1 MNSATFD
8 LYISNSEDVIILK
21 HLISEAPLQEI
32 ENTVVPTLEKL
43 LVDMTIDTKMY
54 AAQQS
59 EIEFIYENVFEKYE
73 VNKNK
78 MKRYAYR
85 RNRENEV
92 ENLTNLTLAKI
103 E

>member
-1 MNSATFD
+1 
-8 LYISNSEDVIILK
+8 
-21 HLISEAPLQEI
+21 
-32 ENTVVPTLEKL
+32 
-43 LVDMTIDTKMY
+43 MTIDTKVY
-54 AAQQS
+54 ATQQG
-59 EIEFIYENVFEKYE
+59 EIQFIYTNAFEKYA

-92 ENLTNLTLAKI
+92 ENLTNLTLAKT